1 VRQKD
6 VYHNSFEQTYREP
19 FGAAPKGSNVT
30 LTIDVLDHF
39 QVSHVMLHYIL
50 DRTDDERIKEMDLY
64 SEEHHYNS
72 YETSITMPEEPQLI
86 WYFFQI
92 ILQDGT
98 IYYGR
103 ENIFES
109 GEGRVY
115 DHIPPSWQITVY
127 DHEYETPDWWKNATM
142 YQIFPD
148 RFYAAGEIDMSK
160 APKTSLMHS
169 HWENDPIYI
178 RNERGEVI
186 RWDFF
191 GGNLQGIIE
200 KLDYIQSLGV
210 TVIYLNP
217 IFEAESN
224 HRYDTGDY
232 HTVDRLLGSKEDLE
246 QLIKE
251 AADRNI
257 EIMLDGVFSH
267 TGSNSIY
274 FNREGQYDS
283 LGAYQSKESPYYT
296 WYKFYNYPNEY
307 EAWWG
312 VGTLPTLNKEN
323 EDYQNFLIHNKDS
336 VIKTWQKS
344 GMKHWR
350 LDVADELTDDLIK
363 QINTQLK
370 KYDKSSVLLGEVW
383 EDASNKTSYGK
394 RRDYFLGGVLDSVM
408 NYPLRRIMLDFM
420 KGDVDAYFVDRR
432 LTTLS
437 EHYPK
442 QYFYALMNMLS
453 SHDVER
459 IKTMLE
465 GYLPDHYSQKH
476 KEDLVDRQV
485 RALSLWL
492 YAFPGVPSLYYG
504 DEAGLTGG
512 ADPDNRKPY
521 PWEREDQDL
530 LSWYKKIGEW
540 RRDHQALRTGNWKSF
555 AFHGDVYGFERWITN
570 EIDAFGEKAPDEQ
583 IVYLMNRNHQEKIS
597 VSLSVTKGKWQHTEN
612 KKRIFKAKKGNLTL
626 ELEPCESMLLRLMQ

>member
-1 VRQKD
+1 MRHYD
-6 VYHNSFEQTYREP
+6 VYHNSFDLKYREP
-19 FGAAPKGSNVT
+19 FGAAPKGSNVS
-30 LTIDVLDHF
+30 LTIDVHEHF
-39 QVSHVMLHYIL
+39 RVTRVILHYIL
-50 DRTDDERIKEMDLY
+50 DRTDHERTKMMDLY

-72 YETSITMPEEPQLI
+72 YETTVEMPKEPQLI
-86 WYFFQI
+86 WYFFEI
-92 ILQDGT
+92 VLEDGK
-98 IYYGR
+98 IFYGR

-109 GEGRVY
+109 GEGKVY

-127 DHEYETPDWWKNATM
+127 DPDYETPDWWKHATM

-148 RFYAAGEIDMSK
+148 RFYAAGEIDRSK
-160 APKTSLMHS
+160 APKSSLVHA

-191 GGNLQGIIE
+191 GGNLKGITE

-232 HTVDRLLGSKEDLE
+232 HTIDPLLGSKEDFE
-246 QLIKE
+246 ELIEK
-251 AADRNI
+251 AGQHGI

-274 FNREGQYDS
+274 FNREGEYDS
-283 LGAYQSKESPYYT
+283 LGAYKSKDSPYYP
-296 WYKFYNYPNEY
+296 WYQFYNYPNDY

-323 EDYQNFLIHNKDS
+323 KDYQDFLIHNPDS
-336 VIKTWQKS
+336 VIKTWQNS

-363 QINTQLK
+363 QINSQLK
-370 KYDKSSVLLGEVW
+370 SYDPSSVLLGEVW
-383 EDASNKTSYGK
+383 EDASNKISGGN

-408 NYPLRRIMLDFM
+408 NYPMRKLMLDFM
-420 KGDVDAYFVDRR
+420 KGDIDALYVDRR
-432 LTTLS
+432 LKTLS
-437 EHYPK
+437 EHYPL

-459 IKTMLE
+459 IKTMLD
-465 GYLPDHYSQKH
+465 GYLPDHFGEEE
-476 KEDLVDRQV
+476 KENIVKKQIK
-485 RALSLWL
+485 ALSLWM
-492 YAFPGVPSLYYG
+492 YTFPGIPSLYYG

-521 PWEREDQDL
+521 PWGREDPTL
-530 LSWYKKIGEW
+530 IEWYKDIGKW
-540 RRDHQALRTGNWKSF
+540 RKEHAALRTGNWNSF
-555 AFHGDVYGFERWITN
+555 AVNSDVYGFKRWISN
-570 EIDAFGEKAPDEQ
+570 EKDVFGEQANNEQ
-583 IVYLMNRNHQEKIS
+583 FIYIMNRSYHEQKK
-597 VSLSVTKGKWQHTEN
+597 VSLNVERGKWQELEN
-612 KKRIFKAKKGNLTL
+612 KKRIFKAKKGKLTIDL
-626 ELEPCESMLLRLMQ
+626 DPCECMLLRHLH